1 MYNDLLCLEITWGHV
16 SLENVKV
23 LPECSMKYA
32 AFRHVDTVEVK
43 NSHAP
48 LVHKDIVKQL

>member
-1 MYNDLLCLEITWGHV
+1 M
-16 SLENVKV
+16 
-23 LPECSMKYA
+23 PECSMKYA